1 MAPAD
6 PTTPQQAIVQ
16 EAPQP
21 QPAVVE
27 PVAEPT
33 PTAPQQQ
40 PVYGQTAGQAD
51 AQASYPQQPAYQA
64 QPPPYGQPST
74 PYAAPD
80 YAQPGTQKVASAY
93 YLALVA
99 LVFAFLG
106 GLLGMILALV
116 AGWLAK
122 KQAAQGLAKTQQ
134 AIQISNLAFII
145 ALVVFI
151 IVINL

>member
-1 MAPAD
+1 
-6 PTTPQQAIVQ
+6 
-16 EAPQP
+16 
-21 QPAVVE
+21 VVE
-27 PVAEPT
+27 PVTGPT
-33 PTAPQQQ
+33 TTAPQQQ
-40 PVYGQTAGQAD
+40 PAYGQTPEQVG
-51 AQASYPQQPAYQA
+51 AQPAYGQQPGYQA
-64 QPPPYGQPST
+64 QPPAYGQPAT

-80 YAQPGTQKVASAY
+80 YSQPGTQKVASAY

-99 LVFAFLG
+99 LIFAFLG
-106 GLLGMILALV
+106 GLLGMILALI